1 MGMSTSIVLLAIGA
15 VLAFAVEV
23 TVSGIELQTVG
34 WILMVVG
41 AIGLVFSLVFWSSWG
56 GFRSRTIQVDPAPG
70 ARTSTVVDERT
81 Y

>member
-15 VLAFAVEV
+15 ILAFAVEV

-41 AIGLVFSLVFWSSWG
+41 AIGLVLSLVFWSSWG
-56 GFRSRTIQVDPAPG
+56 GFASRTTRVDPATG
-70 ARTSTVVDERT
+70 TRTVVDERT